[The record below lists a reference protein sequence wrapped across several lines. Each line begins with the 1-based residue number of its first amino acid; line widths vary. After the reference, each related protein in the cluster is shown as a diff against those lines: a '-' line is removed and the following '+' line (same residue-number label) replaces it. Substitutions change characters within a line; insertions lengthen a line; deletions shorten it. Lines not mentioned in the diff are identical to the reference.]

1 MNFNKNAL
9 YGCDR
14 VNCIGYNGW
23 VNRKELVFGN
33 WLLTPGSMELGSRI
47 CQYYG
52 QQGDN
57 GRFAGWKPLGF
68 FQMVHNSTLTKYPTE
83 TEGYDRADMVF
94 ANRYSRDNRVFIPE
108 ILVIH
113 LESHGAQMGDNWK
126 GRITLPFDYN
136 KKSSIIVNFI
146 MYKRRF
152 KKFIIDTI
160 FKYINK

>member
-1 MNFNKNAL
+1 
-9 YGCDR
+9 
-14 VNCIGYNGW
+14 
-23 VNRKELVFGN
+23 
-33 WLLTPGSMELGSRI
+33 
-47 CQYYG
+47 
-52 QQGDN
+52 
-57 GRFAGWKPLGF
+57 
-68 FQMVHNSTLTKYPTE
+68 
-83 TEGYDRADMVF
+83 MVF